1 MKNNKPKRC
10 VILPI
15 FQNPLNHE
23 GKLGGG
29 GNVQGFVSTVQSY
42 ILTILTIRYCI
53 KIKNNNNKGGLGGLQ
68 SYFVCEN
75 N

>member
-1 MKNNKPKRC
+1 MRGSWGGG
-10 VILPI
+10 
-15 FQNPLNHE
+15 E
-23 GKLGGG
+23 GG